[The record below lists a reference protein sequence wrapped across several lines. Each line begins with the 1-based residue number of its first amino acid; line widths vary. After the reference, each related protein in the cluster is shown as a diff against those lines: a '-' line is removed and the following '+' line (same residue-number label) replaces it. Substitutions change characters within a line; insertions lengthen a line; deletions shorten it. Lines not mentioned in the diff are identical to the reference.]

1 MKLIFLTGHRKSG
14 TTLLH
19 KLFDGHPGICV
30 YPVDLGI
37 LYAYFPA
44 FTSDPD
50 IDDPALLQRLVEV
63 VRHGF
68 AREDAGIDDHGF
80 VEVFKEQLAGKDLR
94 SKSAVLTALLG
105 SWQEFTGADP
115 SLPILVKETS
125 QAIYF
130 DEFLAAFPEMR
141 MVNLLRDP
149 RDNFSAIK
157 AGVQQYYSKLGEGDF
172 EALASLINRARMDFR
187 AGAVNA
193 AENPDAFCNLRFEDL
208 VADPETAMKNLA
220 EFLDVSF
227 DQTLLTPT
235 MLGKGFAGNSYDGLK
250 FAGVSTQNI
259 GRWRDRI
266 STKEAMI
273 IEYWMDDEMK
283 SAGYESA
290 FPVKDCQKAF
300 GEFYAWYNS
309 NYFFKDAFSKAG
321 QK

>member
-50 IDDPALLQRLVEV
+50 IDDSALLQRLDEV
-63 VRHGF
+63 IRHGF
-68 AREDAGIDDHGF
+68 RRQEADIDDNRF
-80 VEVFKEQLAGKDLR
+80 SEMLEAQLKGKDIR
-94 SKSAVLTALLG
+94 SKSTVLTALLG

-115 SLPILVKETS
+115 GFPVLIKETS

-130 DEFLAAFPEMR
+130 DEFLSAFPEMR

-157 AGVQQYYSKLGEGDF
+157 AGVTKHYSKLGEGDL
-172 EALASLINRARMDFR
+172 ESLASLINRARMDFR
-187 AGAVNA
+187 AGMSNA
-193 AENPDAFCNLRFEDL
+193 AETPSAFCNLRFEDL
-208 VADPETAMKNLA
+208 AADPEKTMQNLV
-220 EFLDVSF
+220 EFLDISF
-227 DQTLLTPT
+227 DETLLKPT
-235 MLGKGFAGNSYDGLK
+235 IQGKNFAGNSYDGLK
-250 FAGVSTQNI
+250 FGGVSTQNV
-259 GRWRDRI
+259 GRWRERI
-266 STKEAMI
+266 SEKEAMI
-273 IEYWMDDEMK
+273 IEYWMESEMK
-283 SAGYESA
+283 SAGYETV
-290 FPVKDCQKAF
+290 FPVKDCKKAF

-309 NYFFKDAFSKAG
+309 NYFFRDAFSKTS
-321 QK
+321 